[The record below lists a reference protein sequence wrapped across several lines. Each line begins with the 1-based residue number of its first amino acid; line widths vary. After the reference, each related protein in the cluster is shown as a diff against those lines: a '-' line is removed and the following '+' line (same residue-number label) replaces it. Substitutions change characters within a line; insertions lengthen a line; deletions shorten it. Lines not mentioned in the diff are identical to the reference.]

1 MDMSITAIG
10 RYFVGDPNI
19 VAIVTDDTLSEIT
32 TSGYFTSDAIKAEVE
47 LLNNGEW
54 QWQDTDMVLISYA
67 PDFLVNW
74 FKYNAATGTFV
85 ANPAAGGLSNTL
97 LDGRIFVGNASNIA
111 TGVAMSGDTTIS
123 NAGVVAIGANKV
135 LSSMVSPLLLKYVAV
150 PITAAEFNGMYAAP
164 KLLLAAGG
172 ANTLHVVE
180 QMALAMTYGAA
191 QFAAGGVVAAQY
203 DSTVHGAGVLAT
215 ATEAAADFTGAAAST
230 TFRSLGSTAVAPFT
244 TTVNKGIYLSNATAA
259 FTTGDSTFVAHM
271 WYRTIP
277 TV

>member
-1 MDMSITAIG
+1 MSITAIG

-19 VAIVTDDTLSEIT
+19 VAIVTDNTLAEIT
-32 TSGYFTSDAIKAEVE
+32 TADYFTTDPIKSQVE

-74 FKYNAATGTFV
+74 FKYDAATGTFV

-97 LDGRIFVGNASNIA
+97 LDGRIFVGNSSNIA

-123 NAGVVAIGANKV
+123 NTGVVAIGANKV
-135 LSSMVSPLLLKYVAV
+135 LSSMVSPLLLKYAAV
-150 PITAAEFNGMYAAP
+150 PITAAEFNGMYDAP
-164 KLLLAAGG
+164 KLLVAAGG
-172 ANTLHVVE
+172 ANTLVVLE
-180 QMALAMTYGAA
+180 QMQLAMTYNSAA
-191 QFAAGGVVAAQY
+191 YAAGGVAAVQY
-203 DSTVHGAGVLAT
+203 DSTVHGAGVLAST
-215 ATEAAADFTGAAAST
+215 TKAAAVFQATASNTFTFNAGVVD
-230 TFRSLGSTAVAPFT
+230 LPFA
-244 TTVNKGIYLSNATAA
+244 TTVNKGLYLSNLTGA
-259 FTTGDSTFVAHM
+259 FTTGDSDMVAHI

>member
-1 MDMSITAIG
+1 MSITAIS
-10 RYFVGDPNI
+10 RYFTGDPNI
-19 VAIVTDDTLSEIT
+19 VAIVTDDDLAAIT
-32 TSGYFTSDAIKAEVE
+32 TTGYFTSDPIKSQVE

-54 QWQDTDMVLISYA
+54 QWQDTDQVLISYA

-74 FKYNAATGTFV
+74 FKYDSSIGAFA

-97 LDGRIFVGNASNIA
+97 LDGHVFVGNGANVA
-111 TGVAMSGDTTIS
+111 TGVAMTGDITIS
-123 NAGVVAIGANKV
+123 NAGVTAIGANKV

-164 KLLLAAGG
+164 KLLLAAQG
-172 ANTLHVVE
+172 ANTLVVVE
-180 QMALAMTYGAA
+180 QMALAMTFVSA

-230 TFRSLGSTAVAPFT
+230 TFRQTQSLAVAPFT

-259 FTTGDSTFVAHM
+259 FTTGDSTFVAHL
-271 WYRTIP
+271 WYRVIP